1 MNDHSKRLKSYLDS
15 ISQTNV
21 EKNLSD
27 LLLNN
32 EGYIG
37 RFKFFTPYVNPNYF
51 DSILISGCAAG
62 SELLVA
68 KQFGYL
74 NIFGVDIDPNL
85 IEIAKERLPGPEYCL
100 MTYDGLNLNI
110 PDKSISTVYSGHVI
124 EHTSNPEHYF
134 IECLR
139 VLRDGGYF
147 FLEFPSRYHWRELHT
162 DTISFEWMPK
172 KLRDSTLHFLERHY
186 LNKNKK
192 LSSLFRDVRT
202 TLSQISIGQIRNFI
216 SSSSREVNI
225 LNIHKPLPGYIRL
238 IMRVGHD

>member
-1 MNDHSKRLKSYLDS
+1 MSDHSNRLKNYLDS

-37 RFKFFTPYVNPNYF
+37 RFKFFTPYVNPNFF

-85 IEIAKERLPGPEYCL
+85 IEIAKERLPGPEYNL
-100 MTYDGLNLNI
+100 MSYDGLNLNI
-110 PDKSISTVYSGHVI
+110 ADKSISTVYSGHVI

-134 IECLR
+134 FECLR
-139 VLRDGGYF
+139 VVRDGGFF
-147 FLEFPSRYHWRELHT
+147 FLEFPNRYHWRELHT
-162 DTISFEWMPK
+162 NTFSFEWMPK
-172 KLRDSTLHFLERHY
+172 KLRDTTLLFLERHN
-186 LNKNKK
+186 LNRNEI

-202 TLSQISIGQIRNFI
+202 TLSQISIGLIKNFI
-216 SSSSREVNI
+216 SRYSREVKI
-225 LNIHKPLPGYIRL
+225 LKIHKPLPGYIRI